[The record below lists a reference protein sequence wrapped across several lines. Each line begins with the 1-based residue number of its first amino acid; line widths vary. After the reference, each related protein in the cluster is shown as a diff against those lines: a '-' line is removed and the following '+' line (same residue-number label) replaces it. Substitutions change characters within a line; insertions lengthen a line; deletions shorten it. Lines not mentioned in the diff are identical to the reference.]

1 MKKISFFVLFVLVL
15 SVLAL
20 SACSGA
26 LGKYEK
32 SVSEYRDN
40 VYVGS
45 SSGFTAEAVSGY
57 REAPFEIDGKS
68 GSKADFCLVT
78 ITPASYDPTK
88 EYTYSVTL
96 NGVEYT
102 GDFVKHP
109 FENTY
114 SFEVAARCVDNTLTV
129 TVDGE
134 NIELASVKTEQYIT
148 PEKAFEIALKRLG
161 STQIVKN
168 GKYEIYIRLIAN
180 PINAA
185 GGYFWYVA
193 FVDESQETVAVLIH
207 PENMEITAVRE

>member
-1 MKKISFFVLFVLVL
+1 MKKIRIFVLFVVIMSVFALV
-15 SVLAL
+15 
-20 SACSGA
+20 ACSGA

-45 SSGFTAEAVSGY
+45 TSSFKAEAVSGY

-68 GSKADFCLVT
+68 GTKSDFCLVT
-78 ITPASYDPTK
+78 ITPASYDPTR
-88 EYTYSVTL
+88 EYTYTVTIG
-96 NGVEYT
+96 GVEYT
-102 GDFVKHP
+102 GDLVKHP

-114 SFEVAARCVDNTLTV
+114 SFEVAARCEDSTLIV
-129 TVDGE
+129 TVDSE
-134 NIELASVKTEQYIT
+134 NIELTSVKTEQYIT

-161 STQIVKN
+161 GTEIVKR
-168 GKYEIYIRLIAN
+168 GEYEIYIRLIAN

-193 FVDESQETVAVLIH
+193 FVDQNQETVAVLIH
-207 PENMEITAVRE
+207 PETMEITAVRE

>member
-1 MKKISFFVLFVLVL
+1 MKKIRIFVLFVVIM
-15 SVLAL
+15 SVFALA
-20 SACSGA
+20 ACSGA

-40 VYVGS
+40 VYVGV

-57 REAPFEIDGKS
+57 RESPFAIDGKS
-68 GSKADFCLVT
+68 ESKADFCLVT
-78 ITPASYDPTK
+78 VTPNSYDPTK
-88 EYTYSVTL
+88 EYTYTVTL
-96 NGVEYT
+96 SGVEYT
-102 GDFVKHP
+102 GDLVKHP

-114 SFEVAARCVDNTLTV
+114 SFEVAARCQDNTLTV

-134 NIELASVKTEQYIT
+134 NIELTSVKTEQYIT
-148 PEKAFEIALKRLG
+148 PEKAFEIALKRLSG
-161 STQIVKN
+161 TEIVKS
-168 GKYEIYIRLIAN
+168 GEYEIYIRLIAN

-193 FVDESQETVAVLIH
+193 FVDQNQATVAVLIH